1 MTSTDQASTNQA
13 SASANQVSASAA
25 QASADDQK
33 LVVALEKKFF
43 NSCFLLVNF
52 P

>member
-1 MTSTDQASTNQA
+1 MTSADQASTNQA

-33 LVVALEKKFF
+33 LVVALEKNVF
-43 NSCFLLVNF
+43 
-52 P
+52 

>member
-33 LVVALEKKFF
+33 LVVALEKNVF
-43 NSCFLLVNF
+43 
-52 P
+52 